1 MALSTWLPL
10 VARSSHDLHVDN
22 PLGGCRKRD
31 TRSHAPDSAVP
42 TFDIERV
49 RRCLLDPRKQRRAL
63 GGCGRERASIGVI
76 AKPRQGQWRLATAYA
91 RTDRLTL
98 GVLGAHPSNLR
109 STSSTIRRHCHP
121 DHALLHPQEGAASRN
136 CSVRGMAMAR
146 AGGPAPV
153 CVTPGAWLLMF
164 ILSCSSHCSQPPSG
178 ESRSCS

>member
-76 AKPRQGQWRLATAYA
+76 AKPRNEESRRSRRHDCIAREMRKPNRATRTAAGALLLFCGLRLLVRHGCGSRVDCLAVNVGD
-91 RTDRLTL
+91 RRIVRLTQC
-98 GVLGAHPSNLR
+98 AEIAP
-109 STSSTIRRHCHP
+109 
-121 DHALLHPQEGAASRN
+121 ALIKKG
-136 CSVRGMAMAR
+136 
-146 AGGPAPV
+146 
-153 CVTPGAWLLMF
+153 
-164 ILSCSSHCSQPPSG
+164 
-178 ESRSCS
+178 